1 MFSFTGNA
9 PASLLARLADWWRNL
24 RQEHADLDRLGCGGA
39 PSARAGGNGIE
50 EIARDVGLSAS
61 ELCDLARKGRGASDL
76 LRGRLSALHIN
87 PKRLSRAQP
96 AVMRDLEK
104 VCSLCGSKHRCA
116 HDLANG
122 PADPRWRKYC
132 PNAQTIDAL
141 EDARED
147 HNLASMTM
155 DW

>member
-9 PASLLARLADWWRNL
+9 PASLLARLADWWRTL
-24 RQEHADLDRLGCGGA
+24 RQEHADLERL
-39 PSARAGGNGIE
+39 RGGNGIE
-50 EIARDVGLSAS
+50 EVARDVGLSVS
-61 ELCDLARKGRGASDL
+61 ELCDVARKGRGASDL
-76 LRGRLSALHIN
+76 LRRRLSALGIN
-87 PKRLSRAQP
+87 PKRLTRAQP
-96 AVMRDLEK
+96 AVIRDLEK

-116 HDLANG
+116 HDLANE

-147 HNLASMTM
+147 HILLQ
-155 DW
+155 

>member
-9 PASLLARLADWWRNL
+9 PASLLARLADWWRTL
-24 RQEHADLDRLGCGGA
+24 RQEHADLERL
-39 PSARAGGNGIE
+39 RAGGNGIE
-50 EIARDVGLSAS
+50 AVARDVGLSVS
-61 ELCDLARKGRGASDL
+61 ELCDVARKGRGASDL
-76 LRGRLSALHIN
+76 LRRRLSALGIN
-87 PKRLSRAQP
+87 AKRLTRAQP
-96 AVMRDLEK
+96 AVIRDLEK

-116 HDLANG
+116 HDLANE

-147 HNLASMTM
+147 HILLQ
-155 DW
+155 